1 MDDVRIAQHS
11 SDELELASPGIRVYT
26 NELSALLDRHRN
38 ELVVRELTQWG
49 DATPNNILGRV
60 LSPYYDLIGTLSS
73 LAIFHEQEPGFR
85 TIGLGQCGVVLERP
99 GRNYVLK
106 IPKDSH
112 QDALWA
118 DFVAHREV
126 ERALRAQAQEPV
138 CRVPRVFGYV
148 HKTNEAWW
156 NENHPLLSEIHQSIS
171 VPAMVLI
178 TEHIP
183 PLPEVARQVLIHRWC
198 PETSRLEVSANPANQ
213 DCLARVFLG
222 YRRPENAPLARNF
235 TLRNFNL
242 CLDQMLEIGLLVES
256 FATAMAE
263 ALAIIHWEAKVD
275 AYGIEFV
282 LGSEAQMTDDDTPP
296 SRALEIPLID
306 LPPHTDIESPLDTD
320 PEALMCVNFQ
330 ARFSRLWILDFNRC
344 TTFSEQDMIERP
356 DSVLTHLV
364 DAFFDNDPYYPLP
377 LMELDIDQ
385 EMWKAFCTAY
395 LRKAKEILTG
405 QDPQLVSLPE
415 RFIDLCVARERANL
429 SKGLGHG
436 HRGCSDIPGK
446 T

>member
-1 MDDVRIAQHS
+1 
-11 SDELELASPGIRVYT
+11 
-26 NELSALLDRHRN
+26 
-38 ELVVRELTQWG
+38 
-49 DATPNNILGRV
+49 
-60 LSPYYDLIGTLSS
+60 
-73 LAIFHEQEPGFR
+73 
-85 TIGLGQCGVVLERP
+85 
-99 GRNYVLK
+99 
-106 IPKDSH
+106 
-112 QDALWA
+112 
-118 DFVAHREV
+118 
-126 ERALRAQAQEPV
+126 
-138 CRVPRVFGYV
+138 
-148 HKTNEAWW
+148 
-156 NENHPLLSEIHQSIS
+156 
-171 VPAMVLI
+171 
-178 TEHIP
+178 
-183 PLPEVARQVLIHRWC
+183 
-198 PETSRLEVSANPANQ
+198 
-213 DCLARVFLG
+213 
-222 YRRPENAPLARNF
+222 
-235 TLRNFNL
+235 
-242 CLDQMLEIGLLVES
+242 MLEIGLPVES

-282 LGSEAQMTDDDTPP
+282 LGSEAQMTDYDTPP

-344 TTFSEQDMIERP
+344 TTFSEHDMIERP

-436 HRGCSDIPGK
+436 HRGSDISGK